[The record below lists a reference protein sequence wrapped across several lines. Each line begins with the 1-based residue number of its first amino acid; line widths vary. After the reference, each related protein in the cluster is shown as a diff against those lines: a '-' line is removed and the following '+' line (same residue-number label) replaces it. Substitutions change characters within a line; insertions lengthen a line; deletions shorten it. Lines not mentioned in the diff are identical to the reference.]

1 MLVSNRPEVVGWVS
15 QALDGPDAA
24 IELHVLNHLEPSY
37 IETVSPGCLI
47 LESAPDET
55 SPLELLRHAQALTAA
70 PAILLWPSCGP
81 EQRLASMVAG
91 AADALDAADWARR
104 GLPYVVLR
112 AVEMAGLSSQL
123 TRHQREFRDFLDSSG
138 DAVCAFSGST
148 IVYTNA
154 SFAEMCQRLGRLSV
168 TDFAEVFGDPPSD
181 PVQQRLQGMLAREP
195 FDLPLGTGDARYI
208 YSVRLRTVEFE
219 GRSVWLAT
227 FRDVSKERRNEEMW
241 LELQVSYQE
250 LKASQEQLF
259 QAHKL
264 QLLGELAA
272 GVAHDFNNVL
282 SAILGRAQLLKRYI
296 TQTEWKRS
304 IDIIE
309 QAALD
314 GAETVR
320 RIQGFSQVSND
331 RPSAPIDLNQVM
343 RDALE
348 FTRTRWFSNDGS
360 KRGRFTIETAFSDV
374 PPIDGHPSELREVMV
389 NLIGNALDAMPSGGT
404 LRLSTHAS
412 DLLAV
417 AEVRDTGGGMS
428 PDVKARALDPF
439 FTTKGER
446 GTGLG
451 LSVSLA
457 IITRHRGTLDIESQ
471 PGTGTLVAM
480 RFPIVARRVLEAEP
494 SRAEPTAPAPR
505 GLRAHILVVDDD
517 AHIRQLLQEV
527 LSLEGHDVTVAAN
540 AESALAAARART
552 FDVAFIDLTVPG
564 SSGFEIAR
572 ALKAEHAASS
582 IGIVT
587 GYGATIDQALL
598 TESGVDFVVAKPFK
612 TEAILLHINARSS
625 PLS

>member
-1 MLVSNRPEVVGWVS
+1 
-15 QALDGPDAA
+15 
-24 IELHVLNHLEPSY
+24 
-37 IETVSPGCLI
+37 
-47 LESAPDET
+47 
-55 SPLELLRHAQALTAA
+55 
-70 PAILLWPSCGP
+70 
-81 EQRLASMVAG
+81 MVAG

-138 DAVCAFSGST
+138 DAVCAFFGNSV
-148 IVYTNA
+148 VYTNA

-168 TDFAEVFGDPPSD
+168 STFEEIFGDQPSEA
-181 PVQQRLQGMLAREP
+181 VRQRLQGMLAREP
-195 FDLPLGTGDARYI
+195 FDVPLGSGDEHYI

-227 FRDVSKERRNEEMW
+227 LRDVSKERRNEEMW

-282 SAILGRAQLLKRYI
+282 SAILGRAQLLKRYVI
-296 TQTEWKRS
+296 QAEWKRS

-320 RIQGFSQVSND
+320 RIQGFSQSSNG
-331 RPSAPIDLNQVM
+331 RSSGPIDLNQVM

-348 FTRTRWFSNDGS
+348 FTRTRWFSNDGT
-360 KRGRFTIETAFSDV
+360 KRGRFTIETSFSDV
-374 PPIDGHPSELREVMV
+374 PAIDGHPSELREVMV

-412 DLLAV
+412 ETTAV
-417 AEVRDTGGGMS
+417 AEVRDSGGGMS
-428 PDVKARALDPF
+428 AEVKARALDPF

-457 IITRHRGTLDIESQ
+457 IITRHRGTLDIDST
-471 PGTGTLVAM
+471 PGTGTLVAL
-480 RFPIVARRVLEAEP
+480 RFPVVAAKIIEVIEA
-494 SRAEPTAPAPR
+494 APVELPR
-505 GLRAHILVVDDD
+505 PVTKTPRAHVLVVDDD
-517 AHIRQLLQEV
+517 VHIRQLLQEV
-527 LSLEGHDVTVAAN
+527 LSLEGHDVTVADS
-540 AESALAAARART
+540 AESALAAARGHI
-552 FDVAFIDLTVPG
+552 FDVAFVDLTVPG
-564 SSGFEIAR
+564 SSGFDITR
-572 ALKAEHAASS
+572 ALKASHAASS
-582 IGIVT
+582 VGIVT
-587 GYGATIDQALL
+587 GYGTALDPTQL
-598 TESGVDFVVAKPFK
+598 TENGVDFVVAKPFK
-612 TEAILLHINARSS
+612 TEAILSHIHARTS